1 MKERVYIIGAG
12 MTPMRKQAG
21 PYETL
26 CETAISEA
34 MEDAGLSFAGDKDAI
49 GGIWYGNCAQG
60 MLTSQHSI
68 RGQVILRRLGF
79 ECMPVVNVENA
90 CATASTALNQAV
102 IHILAGI
109 SDLALAVG
117 VEKMSLDLERLSEF
131 PEIAAALP
139 HMGLSSFWNGCEQD
153 RKSLYIE
160 KWRREKSE
168 TLGIPLAQTDVG
180 KDRSPFMDNYAV
192 KALQHMKKYGY
203 TQEQIAKVCAK
214 THHHSTMNPKAQY
227 RKPFTWEEVMAD
239 KPITYPLT
247 RPMCAPRGE
256 GCAAAV
262 VCSQAYLDRHKN
274 ETEPVEVLASVLVSG
289 RSRGD
294 FDQDISGRAA
304 QKAFEES
311 RLKPNDID
319 VLELH
324 DATSFAEIFQTGQA
338 GFLFHGPGGGLLFFG
353 RHGPWG
359 RTAHQRQRRADITGP
374 PGGLHRARPDLRT
387 DDPVAEPC
395 RKAAGQRRPDRH
407 AAKRRRAGRRGIG
420 GPGLPYSPQSRLG
433 PMLKRLYQ
441 RPEKHSGL

>member
-21 PYETL
+21 PYEAL

-34 MEDAGLSFAGDKDAI
+34 MEDAGLSFADDKDAI

-102 IHILAGI
+102 IHILAGA

-117 VEKMSLDLERLSEF
+117 VEKMSLDLERLDEF

-153 RKSLYIE
+153 RKNAYIE
-160 KWRREKSE
+160 KWRREKSKA
-168 TLGIPLAQTDVG
+168 LGISLEQTDVG

-227 RKPFTWEEVMAD
+227 RKAFTWEEVMAD

-256 GCAAAV
+256 GCAAAI
-262 VCSQAYLDRHKN
+262 VCSQTYLNRHKN
-274 ETEPVEVLASVLVSG
+274 RTEPVEVLASVLVSG

-304 QKAFEES
+304 EKAFGQS
-311 RLKPNDID
+311 GLKPGDID

-338 GFLFHGPGGGLLFFG
+338 GFCSMAQAADYCASGATALGGELPTNVSGGLISRGHPVGCTGLAQTYELMTQLRDRAGERQVKGARIGMQLNGGGLVG
-353 RHGPWG
+353 VESAAQACH
-359 RTAHQRQRRADITGP
+359 I
-374 PGGLHRARPDLRT
+374 LR
-387 DDPVAEPC
+387 
-395 RKAAGQRRPDRH
+395 K
-407 AAKRRRAGRRGIG
+407 
-420 GPGLPYSPQSRLG
+420 L
-433 PMLKRLYQ
+433 
-441 RPEKHSGL
+441 